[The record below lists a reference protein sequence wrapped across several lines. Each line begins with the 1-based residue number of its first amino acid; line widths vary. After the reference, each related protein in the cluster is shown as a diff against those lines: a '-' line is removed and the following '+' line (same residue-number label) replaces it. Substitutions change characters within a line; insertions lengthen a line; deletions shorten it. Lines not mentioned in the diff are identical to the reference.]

1 MAIAPLSID
10 LPAALRGTG
19 FVPFYTPASVVQSP
33 VNAFTRI
40 LETSAATGAPLPS
53 AQALA
58 RALPA
63 ADTQTLLDRS
73 YFRDLIAGLG
83 QTPFPG
89 AAVQGPSAVTQSF
102 GIEALLG
109 RNGLPQ
115 ALQQIPAAQ
124 AVNLYASA
132 LNLFNTIQALGGA
145 EGGEGSG
152 PELGSLLD
160 ITA

>member
-19 FVPFYTPASVVQSP
+19 FVPFYTPAPVVQSP

-40 LETSAATGAPLPS
+40 LETSAATGAPLPA

-58 RALPA
+58 RAVPA
-63 ADTQTLLDRS
+63 ADTQTVLDRS

-83 QTPFPG
+83 QPQFPG

-115 ALQQIPAAQ
+115 AHAYDLVYRHGLDVSPDGAMIFIADG
-124 AVNLYASA
+124 NRGTDLASHRVRRVMFGDLA
-132 LNLFNTIQALGGA
+132 M
-145 EGGEGSG
+145 
-152 PELGSLLD
+152 
-160 ITA
+160 